1 MPISMKFTFC
11 KRCKDQTWRC
21 SEITQENFKINKNCN
36 KATKNSSC
44 HSFLV
49 KKPFFLLM
57 KTSET
62 FFRYKNW
69 EFLEEYGLREFIK
82 TLLFFPTKCIS
93 TISNYLFQ
101 IWIQTSMDNKFD
113 KENFGKVKKVSN
125 FYDVVQKLNK
135 KLKEG
140 I

>member
-1 MPISMKFTFC
+1 MPISMKFTFG
-11 KRCKDQTWRC
+11 KRCKDQTRRC

-49 KKPFFLLM
+49 LKPFFLLM

-69 EFLEEYGLREFIK
+69 EFLEEYELGEFIK
-82 TLLFFPTKCIS
+82 TLLFSQLNAYQLFPIICFHFCH
-93 TISNYLFQ
+93 LF
-101 IWIQTSMDNKFD
+101 SLF
-113 KENFGKVKKVSN
+113 KEI
-125 FYDVVQKLNK
+125 YTK
-135 KLKEG
+135 KLCHIFQCLKIFAEESLL
-140 I
+140 INFQCF